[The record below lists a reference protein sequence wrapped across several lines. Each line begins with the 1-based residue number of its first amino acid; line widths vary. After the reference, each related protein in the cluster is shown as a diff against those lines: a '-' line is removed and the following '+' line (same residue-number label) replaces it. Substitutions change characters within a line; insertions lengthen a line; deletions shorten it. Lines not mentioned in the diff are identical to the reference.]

1 MTRARRSR
9 VKKVSV
15 RTSVNISSRKQSIE
29 IVGERMDDAS
39 TTRGPAT
46 RKERFDH
53 FNNSKESK
61 KAHVSRLT
69 LLSRL
74 LSCNTHP
81 RFSVLSFFTASR
93 SSSLVAFL
101 LFRLP
106 CDISLDRYR
115 ESSFSNRVTKYYKQR
130 FVKRAAS
137 FACSSCSS
145 CLCTL
150 FLLYA
155 LPLRFPFA
163 ARSSLLPC
171 PLSCRIVFK
180 MRFNTAR
187 KVGKNRNPDGL
198 PSFFASTNRKSIQ
211 ELFGELFGGPLRL
224 IEPAMLA
231 RTYRIAKS
239 AWTVERR
246 NNFRSHVAR
255 FRNSLSLPRS
265 DIFFRAAITVTRLS
279 FFFPAPKWLFSLLLL
294 SSPRYPV
301 SSLGILESERKIP
314 TRQFPLSLSLPFPTF
329 EQSVVEQSLAT
340 RPVHTNVNNQLNHRC
355 AAVCARALM
364 HAREGTN
371 GTSQTLEL
379 RRYDKLVHR
388 FQSPIGPW

>member
-46 RKERFDH
+46 RKERFNH

-61 KAHVSRLT
+61 EAHVSRLT

-187 KVGKNRNPDGL
+187 K
-198 PSFFASTNRKSIQ
+198 SKSGWTS
-211 ELFGELFGGPLRL
+211 LFLRLDESKINSRIIRELFGGPLRL

-231 RTYRIAKS
+231 RTYRIAKN

>member
-46 RKERFDH
+46 RKERFNH

-61 KAHVSRLT
+61 EAHVSRLT

-106 CDISLDRYR
+106 CDISLDRCR

-163 ARSSLLPC
+163 ARSSYSRVHSRVV
-171 PLSCRIVFK
+171 SCSRC
-180 MRFNTAR
+180 
-187 KVGKNRNPDGL
+187 D
-198 PSFFASTNRKSIQ
+198 STQRGRSEK
-211 ELFGELFGGPLRL
+211 
-224 IEPAMLA
+224 IEIRM
-231 RTYRIAKS
+231 
-239 AWTVERR
+239 
-246 NNFRSHVAR
+246 
-255 FRNSLSLPRS
+255 
-265 DIFFRAAITVTRLS
+265 D
-279 FFFPAPKWLFSLLLL
+279 FPL
-294 SSPRYPV
+294 SSPRRIENQFKNY
-301 SSLGILESERKIP
+301 SENYLEV
-314 TRQFPLSLSLPFPTF
+314 PF
-329 EQSVVEQSLAT
+329 
-340 RPVHTNVNNQLNHRC
+340 
-355 AAVCARALM
+355 
-364 HAREGTN
+364 G
-371 GTSQTLEL
+371 
-379 RRYDKLVHR
+379 
-388 FQSPIGPW
+388 

>member
-61 KAHVSRLT
+61 EAHVSRLT

-231 RTYRIAKS
+231 RTYRIAKN

-255 FRNSLSLPRS
+255 FRNSLSLLARIFFSGRRSQSLVSPFFSRPRS
-265 DIFFRAAITVTRLS
+265 GYFLS
-279 FFFPAPKWLFSLLLL
+279 FFSLLL
-294 SSPRYPV
+294 
-301 SSLGILESERKIP
+301 GIR
-314 TRQFPLSLSLPFPTF
+314 FPLSGSWKASERYPRANSLFPFRYRSRLSNR
-329 EQSVVEQSLAT
+329 VW
-340 RPVHTNVNNQLNHRC
+340 LNR
-355 AAVCARALM
+355 V
-364 HAREGTN
+364 
-371 GTSQTLEL
+371 
-379 RRYDKLVHR
+379 
-388 FQSPIGPW
+388 

>member
-46 RKERFDH
+46 RKERFNH

-61 KAHVSRLT
+61 EAHVSRLT

-106 CDISLDRYR
+106 CDISLDRYK

-187 KVGKNRNPDGL
+187 K
-198 PSFFASTNRKSIQ
+198 SKSGWTS
-211 ELFGELFGGPLRL
+211 LFLRLDESKINSRIIRELFGGPLRL

-255 FRNSLSLPRS
+255 FRNSLSLLARIFFSGRRSQSLVSPFFSRPRS
-265 DIFFRAAITVTRLS
+265 GYFLS
-279 FFFPAPKWLFSLLLL
+279 FFSLLL
-294 SSPRYPV
+294 
-301 SSLGILESERKIP
+301 GIR
-314 TRQFPLSLSLPFPTF
+314 FPLSGSWKASERYPRANSLFPFRYRSRLSNR
-329 EQSVVEQSLAT
+329 VW
-340 RPVHTNVNNQLNHRC
+340 LNR
-355 AAVCARALM
+355 V
-364 HAREGTN
+364 
-371 GTSQTLEL
+371 
-379 RRYDKLVHR
+379 
-388 FQSPIGPW
+388 